1 MVFATLLTVAPLS
14 SFAAETEAPVKNN
27 VVNFSQTNY
36 KVENVNRTV
45 SFDEDGEVTAQGW
58 KKDAVVLTL
67 RGAGKGAK
75 YVADW
80 LDIGSKEARYVANNA
95 DKIAN
100 ALDSFEDQI
109 ENRLIDF

>member
-58 KKDAVVLTL
+58 KKMQLFL
-67 RGAGKGAK
+67 HLGCWER
-75 YVADW
+75 
-80 LDIGSKEARYVANNA
+80 S
-95 DKIAN
+95 
-100 ALDSFEDQI
+100 
-109 ENRLIDF
+109 

>member
-27 VVNFSQTNY
+27 VVNFSHY

-58 KKDAVVLTL
+58 KKMQLFLHLGVL
-67 RGAGKGAK
+67 GKE
-75 YVADW
+75 
-80 LDIGSKEARYVANNA
+80 LNM
-95 DKIAN
+95 
-100 ALDSFEDQI
+100 
-109 ENRLIDF
+109 